1 MSAST
6 AEDQASS
13 FENVKA
19 QDNNTG
25 EGEAES
31 QVAKEETV
39 QPAPA
44 PAPTGPPSP
53 PNGGAVA
60 WLQVVGGFLFVLNTW

>member
-6 AEDQASS
+6 SEDQTSS

-25 EGEAES
+25 EGEAER
-31 QVAKEETV
+31 QVGKEETV

-44 PAPTGPPSP
+44 PTGPPPP
-53 PNGGAVA
+53 PNGGTVA

>member
-6 AEDQASS
+6 SEDPTPS
-13 FENVKA
+13 FEKVKA
-19 QDNNTG
+19 QDNNT
-25 EGEAES
+25 EKGEAER
-31 QVAKEETV
+31 QVGKEGTV

-44 PAPTGPPSP
+44 GPPPP
-53 PNGGAVA
+53 PNGGTVA